1 VTEAKTDDL
10 EAEVRLAC
18 RSAAAAAPVL
28 ARTDGRLRR
37 AVLMELAARLEEA
50 DVGTRLLDANA
61 SDVAQ
66 GVATGMAPALLDR
79 LRLDPDRIRALAA
92 AVRAVADLPD
102 PLGEVVRGWTRPDG
116 LQLSQ
121 VRVPLGVVGFIY
133 EARPNVTIDAAAL
146 CLRSGN
152 ALVLRGSGSAL
163 ASNRALAS
171 VVREALTAVGLP
183 EDLVVL
189 IDRPE
194 REAASILMRQTG
206 LIDVLIPRGGAALIR
221 RVIEEARVP
230 VLETGVG
237 VCHVLVD
244 GSADPAM
251 AEAIVLNAKTQR
263 PGVCNAAETL
273 LLAHDYPAS
282 EALLARLAAAGV
294 TLLGCPRARA
304 LAERA
309 GVPVAPADEE
319 TWDTEHLA
327 LVMGVRIIDDLDE
340 ALAHVARHGTRHSE
354 AIVTRDQARAE
365 RFLLEVDAAA
375 VYVNASTRFTD
386 GGEFGF
392 GAEVGISTQKLHA
405 RGPMGLRELTTVKTI
420 GRGSGQVRT

>member
-1 VTEAKTDDL
+1 
-10 EAEVRLAC
+10 
-18 RSAAAAAPVL
+18 
-28 ARTDGRLRR
+28 
-37 AVLMELAARLEEA
+37 
-50 DVGTRLLDANA
+50 
-61 SDVAQ
+61 
-66 GVATGMAPALLDR
+66 
-79 LRLDPDRIRALAA
+79 
-92 AVRAVADLPD
+92 
-102 PLGEVVRGWTRPDG
+102 
-116 LQLSQ
+116 

-171 VVREALTAVGLP
+171 VVREALAAVGLP

-354 AIVTRDQARAE
+354 AIVTQDQGHAE
-365 RFLLEVDAAA
+365 RFLREVDAAA

>member
-1 VTEAKTDDL
+1 MKDPMPDPIANEVNAL
-10 EAEVRLAC
+10 CRRAAEQ
-18 RSAAAAAPVL
+18 APVL
-28 ARTDGRLRR
+28 ARADGRLRR
-37 AVLMELAARLEEA
+37 TVLLRLADRLASRALQEQ
-50 DVGTRLLDANA
+50 VLDANA
-61 SDVAQ
+61 RDVAAGKAQ
-66 GVATGMAPALLDR
+66 GMAPALLDR
-79 LRLDPDRIRALAA
+79 LMLDGSRLEALA
-92 AVRAVADLPD
+92 RSIREVADLPD
-102 PLGEVVRGWTRPDG
+102 PVGEVVRGWTRPDG

-163 ASNRALAS
+163 SSNRAL
-171 VVREALTAVGLP
+171 VGLIREALSDCDLP

-194 REAASILMRQTG
+194 REAATALMRQTG
-206 LIDVLIPRGGAALIR
+206 LVDVLIPRGGAALIR
-221 RVIEEARVP
+221 SVVEEARVP

-273 LLAHDYPAS
+273 LLARDYPAGG
-282 EALLARLAAAGV
+282 ALLAALARAGV
-294 TLLGCPRARA
+294 TLLGCPQAVD
-304 LAERA
+304 LAVA
-309 GVPVAPADEE
+309 AAVPMQPAHAD

-327 LVMGVRIIDDLDE
+327 LVMGVRCVASLDE
-340 ALAHVARHGTRHSE
+340 ALAHVARHGTGHSE
-354 AIVTRDQARAE
+354 AIVTRDHAHAE
-365 RFLLEVDAAA
+365 RFLHEVDAAA

-420 GRGSGQVRT
+420 GRGTGQVRT

>member
-1 VTEAKTDDL
+1 MTEGTL

-18 RSAAAAAPVL
+18 RRAAAAAPVL

-37 AVLMELAARLEEA
+37 AVLMQLATLLEDA
-50 DVGTRLLDANA
+50 DIRTRLLEANA

-133 EARPNVTIDAAAL
+133 EARPNVTLEAAAL

-163 ASNRALAS
+163 TSNRALAS
-171 VVREALTAVGLP
+171 VVRDALAAVGLP

-194 REAASILMRQTG
+194 REAATILMRQTG

-221 RVIEEARVP
+221 RVVEEARVP

-237 VCHVLVD
+237 ICHVLVD
-244 GSADPAM
+244 SSADPTM

-273 LLAHDYPAS
+273 LLARDYPAC
-282 EALLARLAAAGV
+282 EALLARLASAGV
-294 TLLGCPRARA
+294 TLVGCPRART
-304 LAERA
+304 LAEQA
-309 GVPVAPADEE
+309 GVPMTPADEE

-327 LVMGVRIIDDLDE
+327 LVMGVRVIDDLDE

-354 AIVTRDQARAE
+354 AIVTRDHARAE